1 MSFGD
6 ELMKLEELRRS
17 GTLSED
23 EFAKAKAALINGAS
37 AAPEQELGGQMAAQL
52 AEVRHQNEV
61 ARIDR
66 EWEIEQ
72 QQYLVRGRYGN
83 ASVPTPA
90 MGIGMAVIGGVFGLF
105 WTIMAVGITG
115 GAPDDG
121 PFGIAKI
128 FFPLFGVVFIVAV
141 VGGGIYTFS
150 RAQKYQEAF
159 AAYKAR
165 RARAEDGRPVP
176 DRPRER
182 GESPHNI
189 KPG

>member
-1 MSFGD
+1 MSLVD

-17 GTLSED
+17 GALSDD
-23 EFAKAKAALINGAS
+23 EFTKAKAALLSGPTAG
-37 AAPEQELGGQMAAQL
+37 PEQELGGQVAAQL

-105 WTIMAVGITG
+105 WTIMAIAITG

-121 PFGIAKI
+121 PFTVAKI
-128 FFPLFGVVFIVAV
+128 FFPLFGVVFIVAA
-141 VGGGIYTFS
+141 VGGGIYTAS

-165 RARAEDGRPVP
+165 RARAEH
-176 DRPRER
+176 DRPAADRPHKH
-182 GESPHNI
+182 GDSPHNI